1 MQLPR
6 LLCRLATLL
15 ACTAVLAQDP
25 GKFDDPPAAFTLDQA
40 LAAVASYQP
49 GDSRQPVNA
58 LDREVMQAT
67 ATPATRTA
75 MSARL
80 TALLADPASTPM
92 CRKLVCHQWLPLVA
106 GDEALPVLKTMLAS
120 AGQEQTALDALAR
133 LPGEAAAAVL
143 LGVLANPEPKVRDM
157 AAEICGFRG
166 DAAAVP
172 ALIALAGQ
180 SPAAVRAAA
189 RRDTQVAA
197 VVACGGLVDRAGL
210 EALNL
215 LRAPLLFLYSGE
227 NVYADKAWQRAQ
239 RHLSCPHD
247 SQRLPAGAH
256 AAPLIAGWLEERL
269 TCAVC
274 TSRNSAPIL

>member
-1 MQLPR
+1 MLPR
-6 LLCRLATLL
+6 LFSLPLAHASLHGQLL
-15 ACTAVLAQDP
+15 RPAAACNLLVIAKPHRIAINDPLAHYFVQAGYAVLATELLTEREAAYAEAAQD
-25 GKFDDPPAAFTLDQA
+25 T
-40 LAAVASYQP
+40 
-49 GDSRQPVNA
+49 
-58 LDREVMQAT
+58 
-67 ATPATRTA
+67 
-75 MSARL
+75 ARL
-80 TALLADPASTPM
+80 TSRLLQLLALIQEDADT
-92 CRKLVCHQWLPLVA
+92 RDLNLIL
-106 GDEALPVLKTMLAS
+106 LAS
-120 AGQEQTALDALAR
+120 DD
-133 LPGEAAAAVL
+133 V
-143 LGVLANPEPKVRDM
+143 
-157 AAEICGFRG
+157 
-166 DAAAVP
+166 
-172 ALIALAGQ
+172 

-247 SQRLPAGAH
+247 SQRLSAGAD

-274 TSRNSAPIL
+274 TSRNSAPIQ